1 MFDSFGNERL
11 IKWKDFRQQLE
22 TSQTPFMDVARFWSK
37 APFVNPFIDPSN
49 FTQWPDPWHLILDDR
64 FDDLAIVLGMLY
76 TIKLTQRFMDSN
88 FEIHT
93 SITGEKRSQKF
104 FLVVDNKHVLNY
116 EYASAV
122 DIGQLLDPT
131 NIIWSGTNLP

>member
-22 TSQTPFMDVARFWSK
+22 TSQDPFADVASFWSK
-37 APFVNPFIDPSN
+37 APFVNSFINPENMS
-49 FTQWPDPWHLILDDR
+49 QWPDPWHLVLDNR
-64 FDDLAIVLGMLY
+64 YDDLAICLGMLY

-93 SITGEKRSQKF
+93 SMSGQKKSQSF
-104 FLVVDNKHVLNY
+104 FLVVDKKHVLNY

-122 DIGQLLDPT
+122 DIEQLTDPT
-131 NIIWSGTNLP
+131 NIIWTGTELP

>member
-22 TSQTPFMDVARFWSK
+22 TSQTPFADVANFWSK
-37 APFVNPFIDPSN
+37 APFVNPFINPKNTS
-49 FTQWPDPWHLILDDR
+49 QWPDPWHLILDNHY
-64 FDDLAIVLGMLY
+64 DDLAITLGMLY
-76 TIKLTQRFMDSN
+76 TIKLTQRFMDSD

-93 SITGEKRSQKF
+93 SMSGTKSSQKF
-104 FLVVDNKHVLNY
+104 FLVVDKKHVLNY

-122 DIGQLLDPT
+122 DITQLKDST
-131 NIIWSGTNLP
+131 NIIWSGTKLP